1 MLSLAPLIE
10 AETGKLLDLR
20 PLAKA
25 LRLSNRKLA
34 ARRLKT
40 LLPSKVQTL
49 MGVSTMLEISQ
60 PRRAELRRRMK
71 FRYANARLK

>member
-1 MLSLAPLIE
+1 MFSLASLIE
-10 AETGKLLDLR
+10 AETGRLLDLR

-25 LRLSNRKLA
+25 LRLSIRKLA

-60 PRRAELRRRMK
+60 PWRAQLRRRRK
-71 FRYANARLK
+71 FRYENARLK